1 MSNKKK
7 IKAKKANPNQVST
20 GRKIWN
26 GTKYFAKSW
35 ISNETV
41 VDARNKP
48 WYYAI
53 VIGIISVLLAV
64 IPMMTNEFSVKGG
77 EFLNAPS
84 YDYETQLHDFTADMA
99 EKHVELKVENGTISD
114 AGSTKWS
121 EAYPNGYFHT
131 GEKTVSYVKSDAAG
145 ENKEVVIEKVQY
157 VDFAVYLNLDGN
169 IEDTAKAVFE
179 GKNPVATLDSENKIV
194 VTTPSKDDKDAANFH
209 INVMFIA
216 KDAFYCYKKDPTTQN
231 PSSLSREFKFDAK
244 NPAGESTYSL
254 TSLLGATEKETTE
267 NWVAYMTASH
277 KSIKNKRGWA
287 TTGMG
292 VGIYAGLTLLLG
304 VIVFI
309 MTRGKNNPF
318 RHYKFWECQKIA
330 YWSAFAPAVLA
341 LALGF
346 LFKNY
351 SLLLFILFSG
361 VRIMWM
367 SMRTLKPYQ
376 A

>member
-7 IKAKKANPNQVST
+7 IKAKKANQKQAST
-20 GRKIWN
+20 WSKIWS

-35 ISNETV
+35 FSNETV
-41 VDARNKP
+41 VDARTKP

-53 VIGIISVLLAV
+53 IIGVLSVLLAV
-64 IPMMTNEFSVKGG
+64 IPMMTNEFKVKGG
-77 EFLNAPS
+77 DFLSSPS
-84 YDYETQLHDFTADMA
+84 YDYTSQLADFTADM
-99 EKHVELKVENGTISD
+99 KLKGVDLKVENGEVSD
-114 AGSTKWS
+114 AGSTKWN
-121 EAYPNGYFHT
+121 EAYPNGYYAHIV
-131 GEKTVSYVKSDAAG
+131 EKNVSYVKTDAAG
-145 ENKEVVIEKVQY
+145 ENAEVVIEKIKY
-157 VDFAVYLNLDGN
+157 VDFAVYLNLDGD
-169 IEDTAKAVFE
+169 IEETAKTVFE
-179 GKNPVATLDSENKIV
+179 GKNPVIADEKV
-194 VTTPSKDDKDAANFH
+194 ADKFN

-216 KDAFYCYKKDPTTQN
+216 KDSFYCYKKDPTMAN
-231 PSSLSREFKFDAK
+231 SSSLSRQFKFDSK
-244 NPAGESTYSL
+244 NPAGETSYSL
-254 TSLLGATEKETTE
+254 TSLLGATEEETIE
-267 NWVAYMTASH
+267 NWTTYMTLSH
-277 KSIKNKRGWA
+277 NSIKNKRGWA

-292 VGIYAGLTLLLG
+292 LGIYAGLTIILG
-304 VIVFI
+304 VVVFI

-330 YWSAFAPAVLA
+330 YWSSFAPAVLA